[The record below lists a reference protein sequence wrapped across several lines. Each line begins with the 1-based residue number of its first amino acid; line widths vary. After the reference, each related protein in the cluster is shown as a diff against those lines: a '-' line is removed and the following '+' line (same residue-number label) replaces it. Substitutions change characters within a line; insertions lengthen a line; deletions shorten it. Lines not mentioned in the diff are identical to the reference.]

1 MTTGKQVIR
10 DLYEAFAR
18 GDAAAVLGTLHESVD
33 WNEAESGPL
42 AFGNPYTGPQAV
54 GEGVFGPI
62 LRDVDDF
69 RATPVDLVAE
79 TRDVVAF
86 GRYTG
91 THRGTGQA
99 LDAQF
104 VHRWTVEDGKVVAFQ
119 QYTDTAQWN
128 RVYGA
133 S

>member
-1 MTTGKQVIR
+1 MVAAKQVIQ

-18 GDAAAVLGTLHESVD
+18 GDAATVLGALHPAVN
-33 WNEAESGPL
+33 WMEAENGPL
-42 AFGNPYTGPQAV
+42 AVGNPYASPQAV

-62 LRDVDDF
+62 LQDVEDF
-69 RATPVDLVAE
+69 RVNPADLVAE
-79 TRDVVAF
+79 DRDVVAF

-91 THRGTGQA
+91 IHRGTGQA

-104 VHRWTVEDGKVVAFQ
+104 VHRWTLEDGKVVAFQ

-128 RVYGA
+128 RVYGV
-133 S
+133 

>member
-1 MTTGKQVIR
+1 MAAAKQLIQ
-10 DLYEAFAR
+10 DLYDAFAR
-18 GDAAAVLGTLHESVD
+18 GDGAAVLGTLHPSVR
-33 WNEAESGPL
+33 WMEAESGPL
-42 AFGNPYTGPQAV
+42 AGGNPYTSPQAV

-62 LRDVDDF
+62 LQDVEHF
-69 RATPVDLVAE
+69 QATPTDLVAE
-79 TRDVVAF
+79 DRHVVAF

-91 THRGTGQA
+91 VHRGTGQA

-104 VHRWTVEDGKVVAFQ
+104 VHRWLVEDGKITQFQ

-128 RVYGA
+128 KVYGA

>member
-1 MTTGKQVIR
+1 MAGEKQVIQ
-10 DLYEAFAR
+10 DLYDAFAR
-18 GDAAAVLGTLHESVD
+18 GDAAAVLGTLHPSVS
-33 WNEAESGPL
+33 WMEAESGPL
-42 AFGNPYTGPQAV
+42 AAGNPYTSPQAV

-62 LRDVDDF
+62 LQDVDDF
-69 RATPVDLVAE
+69 KATPADLVAE
-79 TRDVVAF
+79 GRDVVAF

-104 VHRWTVEDGKVVAFQ
+104 VHRWAVEGGKVVAFQ

-128 RVYGA
+128 KVYGA
-133 S
+133 